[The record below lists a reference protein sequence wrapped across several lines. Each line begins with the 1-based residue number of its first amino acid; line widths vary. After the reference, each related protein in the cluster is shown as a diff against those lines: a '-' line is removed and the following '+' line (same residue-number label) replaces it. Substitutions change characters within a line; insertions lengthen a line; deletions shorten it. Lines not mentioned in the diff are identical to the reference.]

1 MDRFE
6 VEVSFST
13 RKAGDWRNTETES
26 MLVAGTLEVLRNLD
40 LADALD
46 SAFRHA
52 VSGLVAREDR
62 SAAIEQAIIDAWIM
76 GDEPK
81 TYDQIREE
89 LGL

>member
-40 LADALD
+40 LAGLD

-62 SAAIEQAIIDAWIM
+62 SAATEQAIIDAWIM